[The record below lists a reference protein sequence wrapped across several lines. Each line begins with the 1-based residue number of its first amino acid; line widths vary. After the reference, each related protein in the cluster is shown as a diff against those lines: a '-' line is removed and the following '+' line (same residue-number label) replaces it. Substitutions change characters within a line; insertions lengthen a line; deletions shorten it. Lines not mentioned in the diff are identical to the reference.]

1 MGIWRA
7 SKEADMSKREKE
19 HMEKVRKFAPE
30 GMVLLENDGTMPLN
44 SGIKKLALFGN
55 GARHMIKG
63 GKGSGDVNSR
73 NVVGIEQ
80 GLKEAGLEIV
90 TGAWLDKYDKCVE
103 DAKKSYKEHVQKVV
117 EETGDPM
124 MAFAQA
130 FSNPYHDPDIQVLD
144 DSDMAD
150 ADAAVYVVARDSGE
164 GADRKAVAGDYE
176 LTENEKDTIKRLAA
190 HYDKFVVALNV
201 GGVLDTKFLRGT
213 KGIGAV
219 LLMSQ
224 AGNVIGSVFADVLL
238 GKAIPSG
245 HLAMTWAENY
255 TDYPSHDTFSFMNG
269 DLDDE
274 FYKEGIYVGYRYF
287 DSFGIKPA
295 YPFGFGRAYTDFSI
309 ETKDISLKGEE
320 LIVNV
325 EVKNTGDKFDGK
337 QVVQLYVSAPDG
349 KIEKPVKELKAFAKT
364 KLLAPGESDVL
375 TLNAKVSEFASY
387 DESRAS
393 YVLEAGKYFIRVGEN
408 ACDTHIVAAIDV
420 KDEIVTYKL
429 SNRMKPDT
437 EIQELSARGAKPLT
451 YEKEDAEKESAKALT
466 LEAGAISTVTAEY
479 EGAPVE
485 LKNDAAE
492 KLTLEDVKNGKAT
505 LDDLLGQLTRDEM
518 ADLCVGTARG
528 GFDQQTV
535 IGNASAV
542 VPGAA
547 GDTSTLMVNDRGV
560 HNLVLAD
567 GPAGLRLTPYFAVD
581 EENNIIPELSAR
593 GFEFVG
599 FEGMEM
605 PKSDIKGEV
614 TKYYQYCTAIP
625 IATMLAQTWN
635 MDVVEEAGDLVG
647 AECEEFG
654 VNLWLAPGMN
664 IQKNPLC
671 GRNFE
676 YYSEDPLLA
685 GCCAAADTI
694 GVQKHKGCGTTIK
707 HFACNNQ
714 EDNRM
719 HTNAHVSERA
729 LREIYLKGFEIAVKK
744 SQPLSIMTSYNLVN
758 GIHTAN
764 NYNLLT
770 AICRNE
776 WGFKGV
782 IMTDWGT
789 TGNDWSSKEEHKYG
803 ESSAAECVRCGNDLT
818 MPGSQKDIDNILDN
832 GVTRAE
838 LQACARR
845 ILKCVL
851 ECRY

>member
-7 SKEADMSKREKE
+7 STEADMSAREKK
-19 HMEKVRKFAPE
+19 HMEKVRNFAAE
-30 GMVLLENDGTMPLN
+30 GMVLLENDGTLPLE
-44 SGIKKLALFGN
+44 GVKKLALFGN

-73 NVVGIEQ
+73 SVVGVEQ
-80 GLKEAGLEIV
+80 GLLDAGVEIV

-103 DAKKSYKEHVQKVV
+103 DAKNSYKERVQKRIA
-117 EETGDPM
+117 ETGDPM
-124 MAFAQA
+124 MAFVEA
-130 FSNPYHDPDIQVLD
+130 FSNPYHDPDIQALD
-144 DSDMAD
+144 DSDMVD

-164 GADRKAVAGDYE
+164 GADRKAAAGDYE
-176 LTENEKDTIKRLAA
+176 LTDNEKNTIERLAA

-213 KGIGAV
+213 KGIDAI

-224 AGNVIGSVFADVLL
+224 AGNVIGTVFADALL
-238 GKAIPSG
+238 GKTIPSG

-295 YPFGFGRAYTDFSI
+295 YPFGFGRAYTDFAI
-309 ETKDISLKGEE
+309 ETKDVSLKGEE
-320 LIVNV
+320 LTVKV
-325 EVKNTGDKFDGK
+325 EVKNTGAKYDGK

-349 KIEKPVKELKAFAKT
+349 KIEKPVKELKGFAKT
-364 KLLAPGESDVL
+364 KMLKPGESDTLVL
-375 TLNAKVSEFASY
+375 TAKVSDFASY
-387 DESRAS
+387 DEERAS
-393 YVLEAGKYFIRVGEN
+393 YVLEAGKYFIRIGEN
-408 ACDTHIVAAIDV
+408 ACATHIVAAIDV
-420 KDEIVTYKL
+420 KDEIITYKL
-429 SNRMKPDT
+429 SNRMKLDT
-437 EIQELSARGAKPLT
+437 ELKEISARGAKPLT
-451 YEKEDAEKESAKALT
+451 YEGEEAEKEAAKVLSLDAD
-466 LEAGAISTVTAEY
+466 AIKTVTAEY
-479 EGAPVE
+479 ESAPVE
-485 LKNDAAE
+485 LKNDSAD
-492 KLTLEDVKNGKAT
+492 KVTLEDVKAGKAT
-505 LDDLLGQLTRDEM
+505 LDDLLGQLTREEM

-528 GFDQQTV
+528 GFGQETV

-581 EENNIIPELSAR
+581 EENKLIPELSAL
-593 GFEFVG
+593 GFDFIG
-599 FEGMEM
+599 FDGSEK
-605 PKSDIKGEV
+605 PKTDIKGEV

-685 GCCAAADTI
+685 GKCAAADTK

-729 LREIYLKGFEIAVKK
+729 LREIYLKGFEVAVREA
-744 SQPLSIMTSYNLVN
+744 QPLSIMTSYNLIN
-758 GIHTAN
+758 GIHAAN
-764 NYNLLT
+764 NYDLLT

-776 WGFKGV
+776 WGFRGV
-782 IMTDWGT
+782 VMTDWGT
-789 TGNDWSSKEEHKYG
+789 TGNTWSGDEQHKYG
-803 ESSAAECVRCGNDLT
+803 ESSAADCVRSGNDLT
-818 MPGSQKDIDNILDN
+818 MPRHSG
-832 GVTRAE
+832 
-838 LQACARR
+838 
-845 ILKCVL
+845 
-851 ECRY
+851 

>member
-7 SKEADMSKREKE
+7 SKEAEMSAREKA
-19 HMEKVRKFAPE
+19 HMEKVRNFAAE
-30 GMVLLENDGTMPLN
+30 GMVLLENDGTMPLAN
-44 SGIKKLALFGN
+44 IKKLALFGN
-55 GARHMIKG
+55 GARHMVKG

-73 NVVGIEQ
+73 SVVGVEQ
-80 GLKEAGLEIV
+80 GLKDAGLEIV

-103 DAKKSYKEHVQKVV
+103 NAKEDYKAAIQKKI

-124 MAFAQA
+124 MAFVMA
-130 FSNPYHDPDIQVLD
+130 FSNPYHDPDIQALD
-144 DSDMAD
+144 DSDMVD

-164 GADRKAVAGDYE
+164 GADRKAAPGDYE
-176 LTENEKDTIKRLAA
+176 LTDNEKDTIKRLAA

-201 GGVLDTKFLRGT
+201 GGVIDTKFLRGT
-213 KGIGAV
+213 EGIGAV

-224 AGNVIGSVFADVLL
+224 AGNVIGTVFADALL
-238 GKAIPSG
+238 GKTIPTG
-245 HLAMTWAENY
+245 RLAMTWAENY

-274 FYKEGIYVGYRYF
+274 YYKEGIFVGYRYF
-287 DSFGIKPA
+287 DTFGIKPA
-295 YPFGFGRAYTDFSI
+295 YPFGYGKSYTDFAI
-309 ETKDISLKGEE
+309 ETKDVSLKGEE
-320 LIVNV
+320 LTAKVS
-325 EVKNTGDKFDGK
+325 VKNTGSKFSGK
-337 QVVQLYVSAPDG
+337 EVVQLYVSAPAG
-349 KIEKPVKELKAFAKT
+349 KLEKPVKGLKGFAKT
-364 KLLAPGESDVL
+364 KMLAPGETDEL
-375 TLNAKVSEFASY
+375 TITVKVSDFASY
-387 DESRAS
+387 DEASAS
-393 YVLEAGKYFIRVGEN
+393 YILEAGKYFIRVGVN
-408 ACDTHIVAAIDV
+408 ACDTHIVAAV
-420 KDEIVTYKL
+420 EVADEVVTLKL
-429 SNRMKPDT
+429 SNRMKKDEKFD
-437 EIQELSARGAKPLT
+437 EISSKG
-451 YEKEDAEKESAKALT
+451 AKALT
-466 LEAGAISTVTAEY
+466 YDGEEAEKASAKVLTLAADAIKTATAEY
-479 EGAPVE
+479 EKAPVE
-485 LKNDAAE
+485 LNNDSTE
-492 KLTLEDVKNGKAT
+492 KLTLEDVKSGKAT
-505 LDDLLGQLTRDEM
+505 LDDLLGQLTNEEM

-528 GFDQQTV
+528 GFGQETV

-547 GDTSTLMVNDRGV
+547 GDTSTLMVKDRGV

-581 EENNIIPELSAR
+581 EENKLIPEMSAM
-593 GFEFVG
+593 GFDIVG
-599 FEGMEM
+599 FEGA
-605 PKSDIKGEV
+605 PKPKTDIKGEV

-635 MDVVEEAGDLVG
+635 MEVVEEAGDLVG
-647 AECEEFG
+647 AEMEEFG

-685 GCCAAADTI
+685 GRCAAADTK

-719 HTNAHVSERA
+719 HTNAHVGERA
-729 LREIYLKGFEIAVKK
+729 LREIYLKGFEVAVKE
-744 SQPLSIMTSYNLVN
+744 SQPLSIMTSYNLIN

-764 NYNLLT
+764 NYDLLT

-782 IMTDWGT
+782 VMTDWGT
-789 TGNDWSSKEEHKYG
+789 TGNSFADASKMKYG
-803 ESSAAECVRCGNDLT
+803 DSTAANCVKCGNDLT
-818 MPGSQKDIDNILDN
+818 MPGSQSDVDSILND

-845 ILKCVL
+845 ILTCVL

>member
-7 SKEADMSKREKE
+7 STEADMSAREKK
-19 HMEKVRKFAPE
+19 HMEKVRNFAAE
-30 GMVLLENDGTMPLN
+30 GMVLLENDGTLPLE
-44 SGIKKLALFGN
+44 GVKKLALFGN

-73 NVVGIEQ
+73 SVVGVEQ
-80 GLKEAGLEIV
+80 GLLDAGVEIV

-103 DAKKSYKEHVQKVV
+103 DAKNSYKERVQKRIA
-117 EETGDPM
+117 ETGDPM
-124 MAFAQA
+124 MAFVEA
-130 FSNPYHDPDIQVLD
+130 FSNPYHDPDIQALD
-144 DSDMAD
+144 DSDMVD

-164 GADRKAVAGDYE
+164 GADRKAAAGDYE
-176 LTENEKDTIKRLAA
+176 LTDNEKNTIERLAA

-213 KGIGAV
+213 KGIDAI

-224 AGNVIGSVFADVLL
+224 AGNVIGTVFADALL
-238 GKAIPSG
+238 GKTIPSG

-295 YPFGFGRAYTDFSI
+295 YPFGFGRAYTDFAI
-309 ETKDISLKGEE
+309 ETKDVSLKGEE
-320 LIVNV
+320 LTVKV
-325 EVKNTGDKFDGK
+325 EVKNTGAKYDGK

-349 KIEKPVKELKAFAKT
+349 KIEKPVKELKGFAKT
-364 KLLAPGESDVL
+364 KMLKPGESDTLVL
-375 TLNAKVSEFASY
+375 TAKVSDFASY
-387 DESRAS
+387 DEERAS
-393 YVLEAGKYFIRVGEN
+393 YVLEAGKYFIRIGEN
-408 ACDTHIVAAIDV
+408 ACATHIVAAIDV
-420 KDEIVTYKL
+420 KDEIITYKL
-429 SNRMKPDT
+429 SNRMKLDT
-437 EIQELSARGAKPLT
+437 ELKEISARGAKPLT
-451 YEKEDAEKESAKALT
+451 YEGEEAEKEAAKVLSLDAD
-466 LEAGAISTVTAEY
+466 AIKTVTAEY
-479 EGAPVE
+479 ESAPVE
-485 LKNDAAE
+485 LKNDSAD
-492 KLTLEDVKNGKAT
+492 KVTLEDVKAGKAT
-505 LDDLLGQLTRDEM
+505 LDDLLGQLTREEM

-528 GFDQQTV
+528 GFGQETV

-581 EENNIIPELSAR
+581 EENKLIPELSAL
-593 GFEFVG
+593 GFDFIG
-599 FEGMEM
+599 FDGSEK
-605 PKSDIKGEV
+605 PKTDIKGEV

-685 GCCAAADTI
+685 GKCAAADTK

-729 LREIYLKGFEIAVKK
+729 LREIYLKGFEVAVREA
-744 SQPLSIMTSYNLVN
+744 QPLSIMTSYNLIN
-758 GIHTAN
+758 GIHAAN
-764 NYNLLT
+764 NYDLLT

-776 WGFKGV
+776 WGFRGV
-782 IMTDWGT
+782 VMTDWGT
-789 TGNDWSSKEEHKYG
+789 TGNTWSGDEQHKYG
-803 ESSAAECVRCGNDLT
+803 ESSAADCVRSGNDLT
-818 MPGSQKDIDNILDN
+818 MPGSDTDINDILDK

-845 ILKCVL
+845 ILECVL